1 MSDRTEETIKQD
13 IETFEKGMLEKL
25 HENSHKGYWGGMTLL
40 ELLRGLT
47 GTKEKVGEIDE
58 LTDAILYESL
68 EAIKREAADVG
79 NFAMFIYTNADRMQK
94 EKQAC
99 NS

>member
-1 MSDRTEETIKQD
+1 MERNRETVDADIATFTEVMVQ
-13 IETFEKGMLEKL
+13 KL
-25 HENSHKGYWGGMTLL
+25 HENEHKGYWDKLTLL
-40 ELLRGLT
+40 ELLYLLSN
-47 GTKEKVGEIDE
+47 EIDE
-58 LTDAILYESL
+58 LTDAILYEPL

-79 NFAMFIYTNADRMQK
+79 NFAMMIYTNADRMQK